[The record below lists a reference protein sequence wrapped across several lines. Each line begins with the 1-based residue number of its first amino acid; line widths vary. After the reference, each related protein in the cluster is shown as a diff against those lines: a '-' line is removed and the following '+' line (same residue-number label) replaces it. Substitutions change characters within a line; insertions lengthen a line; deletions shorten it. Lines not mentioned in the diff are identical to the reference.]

1 MLDLTKKVFG
11 NIMTQEIIGS
21 EPSISEIKI
30 RFEKEFQ
37 TLIKNLES
45 ISKQKL
51 ENILEQQKICQKHVN
66 TRPGA
71 MALNQSKI
79 EMFNDYNNKYLN
91 KINEKFT
98 TF

>member
-45 ISKQKL
+45 ISKQNL
-51 ENILEQQKICQKHVN
+51 ENILEQQKISQKHVN

-79 EMFNDYNNKYLN
+79 EMFNDYNNKYLK

>member
-1 MLDLTKKVFG
+1 
-11 NIMTQEIIGS
+11 MTQEIIGS

-30 RFEKEFQ
+30 RFGKEFQ
-37 TLIKNLES
+37 ILIKNLES
-45 ISKQKL
+45 ISKQNL
-51 ENILEQQKICQKHVN
+51 ENILEQQKISQKHVN

-79 EMFNDYNNKYLN
+79 EMFNDYNDRYLN
-91 KINEKFT
+91 KIREKLI

>member
-1 MLDLTKKVFG
+1 
-11 NIMTQEIIGS
+11 MTQEIIGS

-45 ISKQKL
+45 ISKQNL
-51 ENILEQQKICQKHVN
+51 ENILEQQKISQKHVN

-79 EMFNDYNNKYLN
+79 EMFNDYNNRYFK
-91 KINEKFT
+91 KINEKIS

>member
-1 MLDLTKKVFG
+1 
-11 NIMTQEIIGS
+11 MTQEIIGS

-45 ISKQKL
+45 ISKQNL
-51 ENILEQQKICQKHVN
+51 ENILEQQKISQKHVN

>member
-1 MLDLTKKVFG
+1 
-11 NIMTQEIIGS
+11 MTQEIIGS

-37 TLIKNLES
+37 ALIKNLES
-45 ISKQKL
+45 ISKQNL
-51 ENILEQQKICQKHVN
+51 ENILEQQKISQKHVN

-79 EMFNDYNNKYLN
+79 EMFNDYNNKYLK

>member
-1 MLDLTKKVFG
+1 LLELNKKVFG
-11 NIMTQEIIGS
+11 DIMTQEIIGA

-30 RFEKEFQ
+30 TFEKEFKI
-37 TLIKNLES
+37 LIENLRLISKENLENLF
-45 ISKQKL
+45 Q
-51 ENILEQQKICQKHVN
+51 QQKICEKHVN

-79 EMFNDYNNKYLN
+79 ELFNDYNNKYLK

>member
-1 MLDLTKKVFG
+1 MLELTKKVFG

-30 RFEKEFQ
+30 IFEKELVI
-37 TLIKNLES
+37 LIKNLDS
-45 ISKQKL
+45 ISK
-51 ENILEQQKICQKHVN
+51 ENLKNLLEQQKISQKHIN

-79 EMFNDYNNKYLN
+79 EMFNDYNNRYLK
-91 KINEKFT
+91 KIEEKFT

>member
-1 MLDLTKKVFG
+1 M
-11 NIMTQEIIGS
+11 
-21 EPSISEIKI
+21 
-30 RFEKEFQ
+30 
-37 TLIKNLES
+37 LIKNLES

-51 ENILEQQKICQKHVN
+51 ENILEQQKISQKHVN

>member
-1 MLDLTKKVFG
+1 
-11 NIMTQEIIGS
+11 MTQEIIGS
-21 EPSISEIKI
+21 EPSISEIKVI
-30 RFEKEFQ
+30 FEKELSI
-37 TLIKNLES
+37 LIKNLES
-45 ISKQKL
+45 ISK
-51 ENILEQQKICQKHVN
+51 ENLDNLLQQQKICEKHVN